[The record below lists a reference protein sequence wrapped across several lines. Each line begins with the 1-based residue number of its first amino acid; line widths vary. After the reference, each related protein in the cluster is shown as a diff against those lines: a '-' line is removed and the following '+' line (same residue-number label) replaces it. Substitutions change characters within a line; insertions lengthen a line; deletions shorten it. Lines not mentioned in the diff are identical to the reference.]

1 MNKALTIVAVLII
14 FVLGGGAGVFYQSQ
28 ADAPALTKVAKA
40 DELIKNVSSGIIPSM
55 VAYGQISKIEGRV
68 VTLTY
73 GGNTLAINVKQ
84 DAPVYSFTQT
94 TGSTTP
100 SQQKVDFSAVKTGNS
115 VNIVL
120 KMLASGDLEGQQVIV
135 LPSATAK

>member
-1 MNKALTIVAVLII
+1 
-14 FVLGGGAGVFYQSQ
+14 
-28 ADAPALTKVAKA
+28 
-40 DELIKNVSSGIIPSM
+40 
-55 VAYGQISKIEGRV
+55 VAYGQVSKVEGRA

-84 DAPVYSFTQT
+84 DAPVYSFAQAAGAAAPT
-94 TGSTTP
+94 
-100 SQQKVDFSAVKTGNS
+100 QQKVDFSAVKVGDS

-120 KMLASGDLEGQQVIV
+120 KMLASGDLEGQQVII